1 MRPLAA
7 LVLSIATM
15 VCVGT
20 ASAASYGPAAQ
31 TYSVTATA
39 TANGQLT
46 GTESISFGNSTG
58 APISEVWLRLWANLD
73 ECGQRHITV
82 SNMTG
87 GSVVAT
93 ANTCTAIKVLLATPL
108 QPGATAQLGLHFAI
122 RLPRAN
128 ARLGTAN
135 GASYYGDALPVLAT
149 TRDGSPLLTPDNE
162 IGDPFVASMAAWT
175 IDLTW
180 PATLAAATGGT
191 PTSVAAPAGQRRA
204 VFSSPAARDV
214 AIAIGP
220 WREQTT
226 TAAGTRVR
234 ILAPAGVASRGLL
247 DATRTSLTRMSERY
261 GTLGLSTFDVIIT
274 PGLDSYGMEYA
285 GLVLTEPSKETL
297 VHEVAHQW
305 FSQLVGDDG
314 FAEPWLDEGTATYAQ
329 LRDMGQLG
337 SCNLSKPFAG
347 YGSARLT
354 WSLAQFSRHIDWYD
368 AVYDGAACALAKLD
382 RDWGKGAVD
391 GILRTWVERYRNGI
405 ATTADFIALL
415 RERAPAG
422 YDVDG
427 FLRYARLTS

>member
-1 MRPLAA
+1 MRTLAV
-7 LVLSIATM
+7 LVLALAT
-15 VCVGT
+15 VLSVGT
-20 ASAASYGPAAQ
+20 ASAASYGPASQ
-31 TYSVTATA
+31 SYSVTATA

-58 APISEVWLRLWANLD
+58 TPISEVWLRLWANLD
-73 ECGQRHITV
+73 DCGQRHITV
-82 SNMTG
+82 SSMTG
-87 GSVVAT
+87 GSVTAT
-93 ANTCTAIKVLLATPL
+93 ANTCTAIKVLLTTPL
-108 QPGATAQLGLHFAI
+108 QPGATAQLGLHFSI
-122 RLPRAN
+122 RLPHAN

-149 TRDGSPLLTPDNE
+149 TRDGVPLLTPDNE
-162 IGDPFVASMAAWT
+162 LGDPFATSIAAWR

-180 PATLAAATGGT
+180 PAALAAATGGT
-191 PTSVAAPAGQRRA
+191 PTNVAAPAGQRRA

-226 TAAGTRVR
+226 TAAGARLR

-247 DATRTSLTRMSERY
+247 DAARASFARMTQRY
-261 GTLGLSTFDVIIT
+261 GSSGLSTFDVIIT

-329 LRDMGQLG
+329 LRDMGQIN

-354 WSLAQFSRHIDWYD
+354 WTLAQFSRHADWYN
-368 AVYDGAACALAKLD
+368 AAYDGAACALAKLD

-391 GILRTWVERYRNGI
+391 GILQTWVERYRGGI

-427 FLRYARLTS
+427 FLRYARLTP